1 MKCHQCD
8 NPAMYVLGED
18 SGKLPLCLN
27 CYSTWSH
34 IQNMIFLQNAAMMNQ
49 AMDHADMVTGLPST
63 EGRLP
68 VAALA
73 RVMQKG
79 HTLNNFNISQ
89 SQIGVLNTGSIERID
104 AAITLSKGSDAEL
117 IGEELKAL
125 TAAVISS
132 QELEQADKNDLFDLT
147 ETLAEEVVGKRKS
160 ATIGAV
166 MKEITAK
173 VKGATA
179 LTVAAEKLH
188 SALEAL
194 LGG

>member
-8 NPAMYVLGED
+8 SPALYMIGDD
-18 SGKLPLCLN
+18 SRKLPLCLK
-27 CYSTWSH
+27 CYSTWIH
-34 IQNMIFLQNAAMMNQ
+34 IQSVQFLQNAAMMNQ
-49 AMDHADMVTGLPST
+49 AMDHMDMVTGFPST

-68 VAALA
+68 VQALA
-73 RVMQKG
+73 RAMQKG

-117 IGEELKAL
+117 IGEELRAL
-125 TAAVISS
+125 TAAVIAS
-132 QELEQADKNDLFDLT
+132 EEIKQADKNDVLDLT

-166 MKEITAK
+166 MKEITEK
-173 VKGATA
+173 VKGAAA
-179 LTVAAEKLH
+179 LTVATEKLRA
-188 SALEAL
+188 ALGAL